1 MKIMHGRGV
10 SDGIVHGKVVYYR
23 PDGVRITRYTAEEE
37 AEKNRFRK
45 AQEDS
50 IRQLKEL
57 AEKAR
62 AESGEETAMLFEIHG
77 MLVEDPEFTER
88 VCMILK
94 QEHCNAEYAVQ
105 MAGEQNAARLE
116 QLEDVYLQ
124 ERAADI
130 RDVTM
135 RILENLTGQRQ
146 RGVQLSESAIVAAE
160 DLTPSETLQLDRSK
174 VLAFV
179 TRQGSEN
186 SHAAILAR
194 GMGIP
199 AVCGMQELTEEI
211 VGQEVWLDGT
221 AGMLITD
228 ADEETE
234 RTCLKKEQEQRE
246 HRRLLQQMKG
256 RRVQLADGTWMRLY
270 ANISAPEDVEA
281 VLENDGEGIGLF
293 RSEFLYLASEQ
304 EPSEETQFEAYRR
317 VLEGMEGKEVII
329 RTLDLGADK
338 RVPYFAL
345 DVEENPAMGMRAIR
359 ICLERP
365 ELFRTQ
371 LRALYR
377 ASAYGKLS
385 ILFPMIA
392 SVWELQECR
401 RLCECVRQELRA
413 EGIPFAEQVPL
424 GAMIETPAAVWCAEE
439 LAKEADFFSVGT
451 NDLTQYTLA
460 CDRQSG
466 KLDRFFDPHHPAVLR
481 ELECA
486 AAAAKKAK
494 IPIGICGELAG
505 DESLLPFFVKIGISE
520 LSVAPKKILSLREV
534 LTKQVV
540 CR

>member
-10 SDGIVHGKVVYYR
+10 SDGIVRGRLVYYR
-23 PDGVRITRYTAEEE
+23 QDGVGVTRYTAETET
-37 AEKNRFRK
+37 EKNRFRK

-50 IRQLKEL
+50 ICQLKEL

-62 AESGEETAMLFEIHG
+62 TESGDETAMLFEIHE
-77 MLVEDPEFTER
+77 MLVEDPEFAER
-88 VCMILK
+88 VCMILE
-94 QEHCNAEYAVQ
+94 QEQCNAEYAVQ

-116 QLEDVYLQ
+116 QLEDPYLQ

-135 RILENLTGQRQ
+135 RILENLTGQHQ
-146 RGVQLSESAIVAAE
+146 KGVQLSEPAIVAAE

-194 GMGIP
+194 SMGIP
-199 AVCGMQELTEEI
+199 AVCGMRELSKDL
-211 VGQEVWLDGT
+211 VGQDVWLDGT
-221 AGMLITD
+221 AGMLIVD
-228 ADEETE
+228 ADEEMQ
-234 RTCLKKEQEQRE
+234 RACQKKEQEQLE
-246 HRRLLQQMKG
+246 HRRLLQKVKG
-256 RRVQLADGTWMRLY
+256 RRIQLEDGTQMRLY
-270 ANISAPEDVEA
+270 ANISAPEDVA
-281 VLENDGEGIGLF
+281 SVLENDGEGIGLF

-304 EPSEETQFEAYRR
+304 EPSEEVQFEAYRE
-317 VLEGMEGKEVII
+317 VVQGMQGKEVVI

-377 ASAYGKLS
+377 ASAYGRLS

-401 RLCECVRQELRA
+401 RLCESVQRELKA
-413 EGIPFAEQVPL
+413 EGIPFDEHVPL

-481 ELECA
+481 ELEYA
-486 AAAAKKAK
+486 AAAANAAG
-494 IPIGICGELAG
+494 ISIGICGELAA
-505 DESLLPFFVKIGISE
+505 DESLLPFFIKIGIRK
-520 LSVAPKKILSLREV
+520 LSVAPQKILPLREV
-534 LTKQVV
+534 LTKQAVS
-540 CR
+540 R

>member
-23 PDGVRITRYTAEEE
+23 PDGVGITRYTADEE

-62 AESGEETAMLFEIHG
+62 AESGEETAMLFEIHE

-116 QLEDVYLQ
+116 QLEDAYLQ

-146 RGVQLSESAIVAAE
+146 RGVRLSEPAIVAAE

-194 GMGIP
+194 SMGIP
-199 AVCGMQELTEEI
+199 AVCGMQELTDDL

-304 EPSEETQFEAYRR
+304 EPSEEMQFEAYRR

-460 CDRQSG
+460 C
-466 KLDRFFDPHHPAVLR
+466 
-481 ELECA
+481 A

-520 LSVAPKKILSLREV
+520 LSVAPKKILPLREV
-534 LTKQVV
+534 LTKQVI

>member
-23 PDGVRITRYTAEEE
+23 PDGVGITRYTAEEE

-116 QLEDVYLQ
+116 QLEDAYLQ

-146 RGVQLSESAIVAAE
+146 RGVRLSEPAIVAAE

-194 GMGIP
+194 SMDIP
-199 AVCGMQELTEEI
+199 AVCGMQELSEEI

-228 ADEETE
+228 ADEEME

-256 RRVQLADGTWMRLY
+256 KRVQLADGTWMRLY

-494 IPIGICGELAG
+494 IPIGICGEQAG
-505 DESLLPFFVKIGISE
+505 EESLLPFFVKIGISE

>member
-1 MKIMHGRGV
+1 
-10 SDGIVHGKVVYYR
+10 
-23 PDGVRITRYTAEEE
+23 
-37 AEKNRFRK
+37 
-45 AQEDS
+45 
-50 IRQLKEL
+50 
-57 AEKAR
+57 
-62 AESGEETAMLFEIHG
+62 MLFEIHE
-77 MLVEDPEFTER
+77 MLVEDPEFTEQ

-116 QLEDVYLQ
+116 QLEDAYLQ

-146 RGVQLSESAIVAAE
+146 RGVRLSEPAIVAAE

-194 GMGIP
+194 SMGIP
-199 AVCGMQELTEEI
+199 AVCGMQELTDDL

-246 HRRLLQQMKG
+246 YRRLLQQMKG

-345 DVEENPAMGMRAIR
+345 NVEENPAMGMRAIR
-359 ICLERP
+359 ICLEQP

-392 SVWELQECR
+392 SVWEMQECR

-520 LSVAPKKILSLREV
+520 LSVAPKKILPLREV

>member
-23 PDGVRITRYTAEEE
+23 PDGVGITRYTAEEE
-37 AEKNRFRK
+37 VEKNRFRK

-50 IRQLKEL
+50 ICQLKEL

-88 VCMILK
+88 ICMILK

-116 QLEDVYLQ
+116 QLEDAYLQ

-146 RGVQLSESAIVAAE
+146 RGVRLSEPAIVAAE

-194 GMGIP
+194 SMGIP
-199 AVCGMQELTEEI
+199 AVCGMQELSEEI

-228 ADEETE
+228 ADEEME

-486 AAAAKKAK
+486 AEAAKKAK

>member
-10 SDGIVHGKVVYYR
+10 SDGIVRGRLVYYR
-23 PDGVRITRYTAEEE
+23 QDGVGITRYTADTET
-37 AEKNRFRK
+37 EKIRFRK

-50 IRQLKEL
+50 ICQLKEL
-57 AEKAR
+57 AERAR
-62 AESGEETAMLFEIHG
+62 AESGNETAMLFEIHG
-77 MLVEDPEFTER
+77 MLVEDPEFAEH
-88 VCMILK
+88 VCMILE

-105 MAGEQNAARLE
+105 MAGEQNAARME
-116 QLEDVYLQ
+116 QLPDAYMQ

-135 RILENLTGQRQ
+135 RILENLTGQHQ
-146 RGVQLSESAIVAAE
+146 RGVKLSEPAIVAAE

-194 GMGIP
+194 SMGIP
-199 AVCGMQELTEEI
+199 AVCGMQELSEDL

-221 AGMLITD
+221 AGTLIVD
-228 ADEETE
+228 ADAEMEAAC
-234 RTCLKKEQEQRE
+234 RKKEQEQRE
-246 HRRLLQQMKG
+246 HRRLLQQVKG
-256 RRVQLADGTWMRLY
+256 KRIILADGTQMHLY
-270 ANISAPEDVEA
+270 ANISAPEDVA
-281 VLENDGEGIGLF
+281 SVLENDGEGIGLF

-304 EPSEETQFEAYRR
+304 EPSEEVQFEAYRQ
-317 VLEGMEGKEVII
+317 VVQGMNGKEVII

-377 ASAYGKLS
+377 ASAYGRLS

-401 RLCECVRQELRA
+401 RLCESVQKELRA
-413 EGIPFAEQVPL
+413 EGIPFEEHVPL

-481 ELECA
+481 ELEHA
-486 AAAAKKAK
+486 AAAANAAG
-494 IPIGICGELAG
+494 IPIGICGELAA
-505 DESLLPFFVKIGISE
+505 DESLLPFFVKIGIRE
-520 LSVAPKKILSLREV
+520 LSVAPPKILPLREV
-534 LTKQVV
+534 LTKQAVS
-540 CR
+540 R

>member
-1 MKIMHGRGV
+1 MKIMHGKGV

-23 PDGVRITRYTAEEE
+23 PDGVGITRYTAEEE

-57 AEKAR
+57 AEKAK

-116 QLEDVYLQ
+116 QLEDTYLQ

-135 RILENLTGQRQ
+135 RILENLTGQHQ
-146 RGVQLSESAIVAAE
+146 RGVQLSEPAIVAAE

-194 GMGIP
+194 SMGIP
-199 AVCGMQELTEEI
+199 AVCGMQELPEEI

-221 AGMLITD
+221 AGMLIVD

-234 RTCLKKEQEQRE
+234 TACLKKEQAQRE

-256 RRVQLADGTWMRLY
+256 KRVQLADGTWMRLY
-270 ANISAPEDVEA
+270 ANISAPEDVET

-304 EPSEETQFEAYRR
+304 EPSEETQFEAYRL
-317 VLEGMEGKEVII
+317 VLEGMNGKEVII

-401 RLCECVRQELRA
+401 RLCESVKQELRA
-413 EGIPFAEQVPL
+413 EGVPFAEQVPL

-439 LAKEADFFSVGT
+439 LAEEADFFSVGT

-486 AAAAKKAK
+486 ATAAKKAG

-520 LSVAPKKILSLREV
+520 LSVAPQKILPLREV